1 MGFFDPFGGAA
12 DVGELKSDLSSLKS
26 DVETHTNNNDIHVTA
41 SDKSNWN
48 SKLDKNQGTEN
59 SGKVLGTNANGE
71 VIPLN
76 GYGFEYDEETKMLK
90 YGTDPTTNLNQGIG
104 LDDTLSKRGYAADAG
119 AVGELKEDLGEY
131 SMDFGFR
138 TTLPKQTVG
147 ELTETS
153 SYVSKVIDVVV
164 GETIYITGTGSSN
177 ARLWA
182 TLNNEGK
189 VLRAAGVNVVEEN
202 YPLTILPDEYKLVVN
217 FRSSKPYEFR
227 PNSVIN
233 TTREEM
239 QKTRNNEQDIEK
251 IKNHLKWDRKTLVC
265 FGDSR
270 TWYDGHSYGDRTKE
284 ELKGNICIGYQ
295 QTISKILNCNIIS
308 QGANGDTSV
317 QICDRIKMYD
327 FSNIDFVL
335 FEGGVNDFVK
345 SSSVTI
351 GEISPIGSEFDTSS
365 VYGAWQS
372 AIEYVLTN
380 YPNVQIYIDIPVT
393 AWTSAGEFPYTVAK
407 IKKEIAELYN
417 IPCKDMYKESG
428 INLVNRDNYYCD
440 DVALTGWHL
449 HFNDA
454 GNKLIGE
461 KLASF
466 MLSN

>member
-1 MGFFDPFGGAA
+1 MIKANGITMNNEEYTFIPPAPFGEDRGGITESEYNNYNAA
-12 DVGELKSDLSSLKS
+12 LGDVSQLKS
-26 DVETHTNNNDIHVTA
+26 
-41 SDKSNWN
+41 
-48 SKLDKNQGTEN
+48 
-59 SGKVLGTNANGE
+59 
-71 VIPLN
+71 
-76 GYGFEYDEETKMLK
+76 
-90 YGTDPTTNLNQGIG
+90 
-104 LDDTLSKRGYAADAG
+104 
-119 AVGELKEDLGEY
+119 DLGEY

-308 QGANGDTSV
+308 QGASGDTSV